1 LMPFLSPRLRP
12 MGDAALLVEL
22 GDAMDESL
30 NARVHA
36 LAFAVDQV
44 AGVVEVVPAYASLLV
59 EFDPARLT
67 YATLR
72 EQVTRALERE
82 SSANAAVRVPRV
94 IEIPTRYGGEFGPD
108 LEFVARHNSLT
119 PEAVIR
125 LHTAQPLR
133 VFMLGFTPGFPY
145 LGILPPQI
153 AAPRLA
159 TPRARVPAG
168 SVGIAGRQ
176 TGIYPRESPGG
187 WRLIG
192 RTAVQLFDPAQNPPA
207 LLRPGDYVRF
217 VQVDKETR

>member
-1 LMPFLSPRLRP
+1 MPFLSPRLRP
-12 MGDAALLVEL
+12 MGEAALLVEL

-36 LAFAVDQV
+36 LASAVDQV

-67 YATLR
+67 HATLC
-72 EQVTRALERE
+72 EQVNRALERE
-82 SSANAAVRVPRV
+82 SSANSAVRASRV

-108 LEFVARHNSLT
+108 LEFVARHNGLT

-125 LHTAQPLR
+125 LHTAQPFR

-192 RTAVQLFDPAQNPPA
+192 RTAVRLFDPAQNPPT

-217 VQVDKETR
+217 VQVNEPMT